1 VGEVEEAL
9 HERYGCHADVSRKGA
24 KAQRRKGAKKSFRN
38 AVALCALAPLREDI
52 PCKEDFRAKPV
63 EDFGREGKFL

>member
-1 VGEVEEAL
+1 MQMFP
-9 HERYGCHADVSRKGA
+9 A